1 MHKKLF
7 FISLVFICCLL
18 IFTSIIKNKT
28 RSLEKDISKINNE
41 IFILEKQIKEAKTDF
56 VYLSSPEKL
65 KSYINKIKKN
75 EYINYEYSRIFFSIN
90 HFLKT
95 NSKNLN

>member
-1 MHKKLF
+1 M
-7 FISLVFICCLL
+7 FICCLL

-41 IFILEKQIKEAKTDF
+41 IFILEKQIKEAQTDF

-75 EYINYEYSRIFFSIN
+75 EYMNYEYSRIFFSIN